1 MSKSLGLCI
10 SEATKYIKKKEPDA
24 LLVLGDRFE
33 ILGVVQ
39 SAKILNIP
47 IFHISGGDTSL
58 GSLDNT
64 FRDIITIC
72 SSFHFP
78 KLPEHAK
85 KIMRLGINKKN
96 IFVTGSLSIENFYFY
111 KKSKK
116 KNIFSIV
123 GQEINKPIAM
133 VCFHPVTKIHNKF
146 DNDIKELFSAIKA
159 FRDIFFIFTA
169 SNQDPLGVSFNK
181 KIKGFTS
188 NNIQN
193 TKYIPNL
200 GVENYFNLL
209 SKSIFMIGNS
219 SSGVL
224 ESALFKI
231 PSVNI
236 RPRQD
241 GRLKN
246 SNVIDCFNFKSFF
259 N

>member
-1 MSKSLGLCI
+1 LSVWKSNKKFIKIHLSNGKTLNEKKKILCITSSRSEIDLLSYTLDKIHRNKLLDLSILAIGSHNVSSYGNGFEKLEQLGINCIERINTYDPYDDDNYGMSKSLGLCI

-96 IFVTGSLSIENFYFY
+96 
-111 KKSKK
+111 
-116 KNIFSIV
+116 
-123 GQEINKPIAM
+123 
-133 VCFHPVTKIHNKF
+133 
-146 DNDIKELFSAIKA
+146 
-159 FRDIFFIFTA
+159 
-169 SNQDPLGVSFNK
+169 
-181 KIKGFTS
+181 
-188 NNIQN
+188 
-193 TKYIPNL
+193 
-200 GVENYFNLL
+200 
-209 SKSIFMIGNS
+209 
-219 SSGVL
+219 
-224 ESALFKI
+224 
-231 PSVNI
+231 
-236 RPRQD
+236 
-241 GRLKN
+241 
-246 SNVIDCFNFKSFF
+246 
-259 N
+259 